1 MEDGAA
7 GSTLGIAPL
16 IKGTVE
22 REGERKNESV
32 QKLHVVVG
40 LVQEILLAM
49 TSVTNAVQ
57 VLKT

>member
-22 REGERKNESV
+22 REGERKKESV